1 VAYFLATLLTALE
14 IFGTGYAVMAVVV
27 LTLSLW
33 SYKDRTTKD
42 VIVFTVICFLMGMIA
57 IALK

>member
-1 VAYFLATLLTALE
+1 MTYFLATLLTALE

-33 SYKDRTTKD
+33 SYKGRTTKD
-42 VIVFTVICFLMGMIA
+42 VVVFTVICFLMGMIA